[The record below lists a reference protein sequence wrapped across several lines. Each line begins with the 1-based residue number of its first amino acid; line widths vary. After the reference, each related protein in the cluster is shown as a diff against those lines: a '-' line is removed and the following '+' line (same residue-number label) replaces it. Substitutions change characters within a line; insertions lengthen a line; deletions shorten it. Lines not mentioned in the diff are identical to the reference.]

1 MSMRGEEK
9 SGIYRLHG
17 YCARAVFREVF
28 FVSAAQRKSR
38 KTRGQGIRPF
48 DLPAAKCYTCHN
60 SSLQSTLPLQ
70 ATELLAPAAVAKCA

>member
-28 FVSAAQRKSR
+28 FVSAAQRKSQ
-38 KTRGQGIRPF
+38 KTRGPQRQTAFFAVCVHRGAGF
-48 DLPAAKCYTCHN
+48 LMDTGAGEGGLPTIN
-60 SSLQSTLPLQ
+60 NIPQ
-70 ATELLAPAAVAKCA
+70 

>member
-28 FVSAAQRKSR
+28 FVSAAQRKSQ
-38 KTRGQGIRPF
+38 KTRGQQRQ
-48 DLPAAKCYTCHN
+48 AAFF
-60 SSLQSTLPLQ
+60 
-70 ATELLAPAAVAKCA
+70 AVCVHHEP

>member
-28 FVSAAQRKSR
+28 FVSAAQRKSQ
-38 KTRGQGIRPF
+38 KTRGQQRQTAFFAVCVHREACCWTQPGRGV
-48 DLPAAKCYTCHN
+48 N
-60 SSLQSTLPLQ
+60 SNMRFARQQ
-70 ATELLAPAAVAKCA
+70 